1 MASIPV
7 VFYVLQLLC
16 THTFPLSCSKF
27 IVKIVPKELYFFSLQ
42 ACSDFLFK
50 KRKQKACRYTDIH
63 TNSLPA
69 ISLLVDYRKTLKR
82 CFPYQYDFFKLTFIS
97 FQKAHILE
105 HAVHVICGS
114 SFSKYF
120 FLFFFKKNSV

>member
-16 THTFPLSCSKF
+16 SHTFLLSCSKF

-42 ACSDFLFK
+42 ACSDFSLK
-50 KRKQKACRYTDIH
+50 KKACRYTDIH
-63 TNSLPA
+63 TNPLPA
-69 ISLLVDYRKTLKR
+69 ISLLVDYRKTLER

-120 FLFFFKKNSV
+120 FLFFKKNSV